1 MLHSLFYEHNF
12 RSLCVKV
19 KMCVALTCLKYV
31 VLKITEQNSVH
42 FTLQPLGASDYL
54 RLSHAFHTV
63 FIRDIP
69 QMSLQM
75 KSPARRFITLIDTLY
90 DSKVRHS

>member
-1 MLHSLFYEHNF
+1 MSIIMY
-12 RSLCVKV
+12 
-19 KMCVALTCLKYV
+19 VALICLKSV
-31 VLKITEQNSVH
+31 VLKITEHISVN

-54 RLSHAFHTV
+54 QLSQAFHTV
-63 FIRDIP
+63 LIRDIP
-69 QMSLQM
+69 QMSLHM

>member
-1 MLHSLFYEHNF
+1 M
-12 RSLCVKV
+12 VKV
-19 KMCVALTCLKYV
+19 YVAVTCLKSV
-31 VLKITEQNSVH
+31 ILKITEQNSVNY
-42 FTLQPLGASDYL
+42 TLQPLGASDYL
-54 RLSHAFHTV
+54 QLSQAFHTV
-63 FIRDIP
+63 LIRDIP

>member
-1 MLHSLFYEHNF
+1 MY
-12 RSLCVKV
+12 
-19 KMCVALTCLKYV
+19 VALICLKSV
-31 VLKITEQNSVH
+31 VLKITEQSSVN
-42 FTLQPLGASDYL
+42 FTLQPLGPSDYL
-54 RLSHAFHTV
+54 KLCHAFHTIL
-63 FIRDIP
+63 IRDIP